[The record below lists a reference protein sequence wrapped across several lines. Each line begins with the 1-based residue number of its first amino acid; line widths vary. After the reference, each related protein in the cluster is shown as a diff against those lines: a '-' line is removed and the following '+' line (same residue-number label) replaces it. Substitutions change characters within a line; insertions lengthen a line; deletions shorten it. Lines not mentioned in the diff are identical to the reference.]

1 MTIDVVIEED
11 DVVKEVRITTTPI
24 EYLVI
29 SSALKQF
36 AENPNNH
43 SVDIEVAK
51 RMREIIKRGIKHEK
65 SKM

>member
-1 MTIDVVIEED
+1 MGMTIDFIIEED
-11 DVVKEVRITTTPI
+11 DVVKEVLITASPI

-51 RMREIIKRGIKHEK
+51 NMRKVMENHGND
-65 SKM
+65 

>member
-1 MTIDVVIEED
+1 MGMTIDFVIEED
-11 DVVKEVRITTTPI
+11 DILKEICLTVSPI

-29 SSALKQF
+29 SAALKQF

-51 RMREIIKRGIKHEK
+51 NMRKVMENHGNDD
-65 SKM
+65 